1 MSRSIVSATSLRR
14 IRKLT
19 ARIQGLSTSARYV
32 IAVAAAVTGLLLRLA
47 VEPVWNG
54 RLPYI
59 TLFPAIMVSAWVGG
73 FGPGLLTTF
82 LAALGAAYF
91 WLPPLRSLWIID
103 PGEWLGLVVFMVVG
117 TVISGLNEAWRRG
130 TVALAD
136 SEQRLAVT
144 LASIGDAVLTTD
156 ENGDILTMNEVA
168 EGLTGWPSVEAIGRP
183 VEDVLVLVPASSASA
198 ASSPVRDVL
207 RAWTRR
213 EPRCTDDPREP
224 RRSKDSD

>member
-1 MSRSIVSATSLRR
+1 
-14 IRKLT
+14 
-19 ARIQGLSTSARYV
+19 
-32 IAVAAAVTGLLLRLA
+32 
-47 VEPVWNG
+47 
-54 RLPYI
+54 
-59 TLFPAIMVSAWVGG
+59 MVSAWVGG

-91 WLPPLRSLWIID
+91 WVPPLRSLWIID

-168 EGLTGWPSVEAIGRP
+168 EATHRLAVGGGDRQAGRRRVGARARQLGICCLKPSSGCLSRM
-183 VEDVLVLVPASSASA
+183 DTSRASMH
-198 ASSPVRDVL
+198 
-207 RAWTRR
+207 
-213 EPRCTDDPREP
+213 
-224 RRSKDSD
+224 RRSS